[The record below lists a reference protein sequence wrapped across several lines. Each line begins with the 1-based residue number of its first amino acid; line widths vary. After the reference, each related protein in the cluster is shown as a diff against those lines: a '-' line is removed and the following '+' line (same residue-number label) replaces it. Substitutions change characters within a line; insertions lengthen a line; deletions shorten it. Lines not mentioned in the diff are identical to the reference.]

1 MPQPTPCRKLERP
14 SVRVRMKS
22 IGGIAQLVERLVRK
36 DNNGKISYL
45 DSLGLVSNNI
55 AKILI

>member
-1 MPQPTPCRKLERP
+1 MPQPAPCRKLERP

-22 IGGIAQLVERLVRK
+22 VGGIAQLVERLVRK

-45 DSLGLVSNNI
+45 DLLGLAWTNI
-55 AKILI
+55 VK